1 MEEEPNRYKKLVLRR
16 IKMTIDELL
25 KHYEELVSK
34 SEPLSQ
40 ERLIAV
46 ATWDKLMSLTDQCER
61 MSQVVSI
68 QKQENEKLGVQNVAQ
83 HNMIEWME
91 DRIEQLEDQL
101 KGMEEN

>member
-1 MEEEPNRYKKLVLRR
+1 
-16 IKMTIDELL
+16 MTIDELL

-46 ATWDKLMSLTDQCER
+46 TTWDKLMSLMDQCER

-101 KGMEEN
+101 KGMEEK